1 MNERIKELAEQAGS
15 THKQNLGVYQFY
27 TDELEKFAELIGREC
42 LTLADS
48 VRDDLDED
56 SEKQQALGAA
66 WVGLAITR
74 HFGFEE

>member
-1 MNERIKELAEQAGS
+1 MNERIKELAIQAGAQGIV
-15 THKQNLGVYQFY
+15 KRDFIDV
-27 TDELEKFAELIGREC
+27 EKFAELIGREC

-48 VRDDLDED
+48 MRDNLDED
-56 SEKQQALGAA
+56 GEKQQALGAA